1 MTIFYFTSTGN
12 CLAVAKKIG
21 DPSRAGSNLVSIPQ
35 IIGNLQPE
43 YKDDIIG
50 IIFPIYGFFLPK
62 IVRRFIA
69 GTKISADYTFAIGTY
84 GNLPGACMRNAQK
97 YALEHGS
104 RIDYAESLLMVD
116 NYLPGFEVKDQ
127 IAMLP
132 KKNTDENLARII
144 ADITARKKVNATAS
158 VGWRF
163 ATAAIRLGEKAVIN
177 GKQAQRY
184 IVNGNCIKC
193 GICAKVCPT
202 RNITVTED
210 GCSRGAVTF
219 GDNCEA
225 CLGCVH
231 NCPKNAIHLKNEKS
245 AERFRNPDVSLNE
258 IVAANEQKQ
267 TT

>member
-43 YKDDIIG
+43 YKDDVIG
-50 IIFPIYGFFLPK
+50 IVFPIYGFFLPK

-69 GTKISADYTFAIGTY
+69 GTKLSADYTFAVGTY
-84 GNLPGACMRNAQK
+84 GNLPGACMHNVQK

-127 IAMLP
+127 IAKLP
-132 KKNTDENLARII
+132 QKNTEENLARII
-144 ADITARKKVNATAS
+144 SDINARKNVSVTAS
-158 VGWRF
+158 LLWRF
-163 ATAAIRLGEKAVIN
+163 ASAVIHIGEKAFVN
-177 GKQAQRY
+177 GKQAQNY
-184 IVNGNCIKC
+184 IINESCIKC

-210 GCSRGAVTF
+210 GCSRGTITF
-219 GDNCEA
+219 GERCEG

-231 NCPKNAIHLKNEKS
+231 LCPKNAIHLKSEKS
-245 AERFRNPDVSLNE
+245 TERWRHPDVSLNE
-258 IVAANEQKQ
+258 IIAANEQK
-267 TT
+267 